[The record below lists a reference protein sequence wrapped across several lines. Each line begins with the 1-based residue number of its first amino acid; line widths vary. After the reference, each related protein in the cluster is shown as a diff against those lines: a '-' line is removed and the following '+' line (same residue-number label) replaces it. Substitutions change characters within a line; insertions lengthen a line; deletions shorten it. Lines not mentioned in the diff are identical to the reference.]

1 MPIWSAEIREL
12 ERLYESIKGQFPDL
26 EKELEQLIKFDDQ
39 NVILLYSRRCLEVI
53 ITDLCECELNRPR
66 KTEPLKGII
75 DKLHKEEKVP
85 SHIITSMH
93 GLNDLS
99 TYGTHPKDFDTE
111 QLKPVLVNLDIIIKW
126 YLKYKNIV
134 AISKTEGEGEKGQL
148 RDELIKEEKKEVR
161 KEVQEKPDKL
171 HKNKVFLNSL
181 VILILLAIGATFLYP
196 RIFKKDTLKNLRS
209 SGERISVA
217 VMPFQNMTNDT
228 IWDKWE
234 EVIQTNLNTFLSNY
248 PEELKVPQAEL
259 VTKILQSKGLANN
272 YSITSSIAS
281 SISEKLDA
289 DVFINGN
296 INQSGSTI
304 RLNAQLV
311 DSKTQ
316 DALKSFQIDGR
327 EENIIPLIDSL
338 SVMVKDV
345 LIISKLGKELS
356 PDIMRLWS
364 VNSPEA
370 FRYFKSGQ
378 DAFNNR
384 DWAASANFYSQAI
397 TIDSNFT
404 FATLMLS
411 FAYLN
416 QEMYDQAKKWCLK
429 VYERKDQMTI
439 QQEMMINWLYA
450 NCFEDPYEEIKYL
463 KQLLEI
469 DEQLPNYHFLLGLA
483 YWELNQYDK
492 AIPEYEKSLAIY
504 NKLGIKPQYTG
515 NYSHLLSLYHITGQ
529 YEKEKE
535 LYKKAEIDRP
545 ENSDLMAGQA
555 VLSLSEGDIIA
566 ANRYIEKW
574 ISIRKEQSRSEVDI
588 TIGLANIYSEAGILD
603 KAEEYYRQALSLEP
617 ENPARMNNLAFFL
630 IDKDRNIKGGMEL
643 VDKALSLSPDYYE
656 YLYTKGLGL
665 YKQKKYKEALAILQR
680 SWDLRMK
687 NAVYN
692 HEAYLHLEEVK
703 KAITSQNKVK

>member
-1 MPIWSAEIREL
+1 M
-12 ERLYESIKGQFPDL
+12 
-26 EKELEQLIKFDDQ
+26 
-39 NVILLYSRRCLEVI
+39 
-53 ITDLCECELNRPR
+53 
-66 KTEPLKGII
+66 
-75 DKLHKEEKVP
+75 EE
-85 SHIITSMH
+85 
-93 GLNDLS
+93 
-99 TYGTHPKDFDTE
+99 F
-111 QLKPVLVNLDIIIKW
+111 
-126 YLKYKNIV
+126 
-134 AISKTEGEGEKGQL
+134 
-148 RDELIKEEKKEVR
+148 KKETGN
-161 KEVQEKPDKL
+161 EEQEKPVRLTRHKFLSGVLISTILVITVILAYPKISKHDKL
-171 HKNKVFLNSL
+171 EE
-181 VILILLAIGATFLYP
+181 
-196 RIFKKDTLKNLRS
+196 LRS

-228 IWDKWE
+228 IWDKWK
-234 EVIQTNLNTFLSNY
+234 EVIQTNLNMFLSNY

-272 YSITSSIAS
+272 YFLTSSVAS

-289 DVFINGN
+289 DVFINGS

-304 RLNAQLV
+304 RLNAKLV

-316 DALKSFQIDGR
+316 DALKSFHIDGR
-327 EENIIPLIDSL
+327 AENIIPLIDSL
-338 SVMVKDV
+338 SVTVKDF

-356 PDIMRLWS
+356 PEIMRLAS

-384 DWAASANFYSQAI
+384 DWAVAANFYSQAI

-429 VYERKDQMTI
+429 VYEKKDQMTI
-439 QQEMMINWLYA
+439 QQKMMINWLYA
-450 NCFEDPYEEIKYL
+450 NCYENPYEQIKYL

-469 DEQLPNYHFLLGLA
+469 DEQSPNYYFLLGLA

-504 NKLGIKPQYTG
+504 NKLGLKPQYTG
-515 NYSHLLSLYHITGQ
+515 NYSHLLSLYHITEQ

-535 LYKKAEIDRP
+535 LYKIAEIDRP

-555 VLSLSEGDIIA
+555 VLSLSEGDVIA

-574 ISIRKEQSRSEVDI
+574 ISIRKEQSWSEVDI
-588 TIGLANIYSEAGILD
+588 KIGLANIYSEAGILD

-630 IDKDRNIKGGMEL
+630 IDKDRNIKEGLEL
-643 VDKALSLSPDYYE
+643 VGKALIQSPDNYK
-656 YLYTKGLGL
+656 YLDTKGWGL
-665 YKQKKYKEALAILQR
+665 NKQGKYQESLEILQK
-680 SWDLRMK
+680 SWDLRRK
-687 NAVYN
+687 KAVYD
-692 HEAYLHLEEVK
+692 HEAYLHLEAAK
-703 KAITSQNKVK
+703 KAVANLKNN

>member
-316 DALKSFQIDGR
+316 DALKSFQIDER

-603 KAEEYYRQALSLEP
+603 KAEQYYRQALSLEP

>member
-1 MPIWSAEIREL
+1 MPIWSSEIKEL
-12 ERLYESIKGQFPDL
+12 ERLYESIKGQSPDL
-26 EKELEQLIKFDDQ
+26 EKELEQLIKFDDP

-75 DKLHKEEKVP
+75 DKLYKEEKVP

-99 TYGTHPKDFDTE
+99 TYGTHPKDFDPE
-111 QLKPVLVNLDIIIKW
+111 QVKPVLNNLDIIIKW
-126 YLKYKNIV
+126 YLKYKKIV
-134 AISKTEGEGEKGQL
+134 AISKTEGEGDKGQL

-161 KEVQEKPDKL
+161 KEMQEKPDKL
-171 HKNKVFLNSL
+171 YKNKMFLNSL
-181 VILILLAIGATFLYP
+181 VILVLLVIAATFLYL

-217 VMPFQNMTNDT
+217 VMPFKNMTNDT
-228 IWDKWE
+228 VWDKWA

-289 DVFINGN
+289 NVFINGN

-316 DALKSFQIDGR
+316 DVLKSFQIDGR

-356 PDIMRLWS
+356 PEIIRLAS
-364 VNSPEA
+364 VKSPEA

-384 DWAASANFYSQAI
+384 DWAAAANFYSQAI
-397 TIDSNFT
+397 TIDSNFA

-411 FAYLN
+411 YAYLN

-439 QQEMMINWLYA
+439 QQKMMINWLYA
-450 NCFEDPYEEIKYL
+450 NCYENPYEQIKYL

-469 DEQLPNYHFLLGLA
+469 DEQSPNYYFLLGMA

-515 NYSHLLSLYHITGQ
+515 NYSHLLYLYHITGQ

-588 TIGLANIYSEAGILD
+588 TTGLANIYSEAGILD
-603 KAEEYYRQALSLEP
+603 KAEGYFRQALSLEP

-643 VDKALSLSPDYYE
+643 IDKALSLNPDYYE
-656 YLYTKGLGL
+656 YLDTKGRGL

-692 HEAYLHLEEVK
+692 HEAYLHLEAVK
-703 KAITSQNKVK
+703 KAVAS